1 MQVTKKPKLPKP
13 RSMLVIYHTPL
24 GSKIT
29 MRAPTATV
37 EEFDHAIEALRVCRD
52 EMLKA
57 EAEAKAD
64 SPEGG

>member
-13 RSMLVIYHTPL
+13 RPMLVIYHTPL

-29 MRAPTATV
+29 MRASTATV
-37 EEFDHAIEALRVCRD
+37 EEFDLAIESLRICRD

-57 EAEAKAD
+57 EADAKAD
-64 SPEGG
+64 SPEAG